1 MGFISGEHSPRSSW
15 FPVASDALDNPSV
28 VSVEISTISTAEAGQ
43 IRKRVQE
50 LTAGWVVRAAGAE
63 RR

>member
-28 VSVEISTISTAEAGQ
+28 VSVEISTISTGEAGQ
-43 IRKRVQE
+43 IRMQPRIDCRI
-50 LTAGWVVRAAGAE
+50 VRAIAE
-63 RR
+63 RF